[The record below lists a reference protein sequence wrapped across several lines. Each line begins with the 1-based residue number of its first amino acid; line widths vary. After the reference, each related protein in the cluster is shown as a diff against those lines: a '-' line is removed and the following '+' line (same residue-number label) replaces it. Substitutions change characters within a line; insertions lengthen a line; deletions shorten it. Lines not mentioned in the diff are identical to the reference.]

1 MIIQL
6 FKVSF
11 FFDCISNNLD
21 KNTWWTQCAL
31 QHIFASK
38 EWKQLHIQKV
48 YFWMNDNPIH
58 FQAYEFQYSLWNL
71 TQQQSSL
78 TFTCKWNYF
87 VEGHGKSI
95 CASHSSKVSLALS
108 LWSKQQDH
116 VIDGLPPHTFAHAI
130 FWGGQYCFRIARHS
144 AQLVSIGCILFFS
157 CLFLQFSGSNSN
169 QAADLILCASI
180 CNNPV
185 DIAIDPTNDDLYV
198 PDHGNSRVLRFG
210 PFLLFPPT
218 LRLLLC
224 LANPIS
230 APAHLAEAQQD

>member
-1 MIIQL
+1 MTNYNKVILIVLFIIKMMIIQL

-116 VIDGLPPHTFAHAI
+116 VIDGTHIAMQAI
-130 FWGGQYCFRIARHS
+130 SDMFFFWKS
-144 AQLVSIGCILFFS
+144 
-157 CLFLQFSGSNSN
+157 
-169 QAADLILCASI
+169 
-180 CNNPV
+180 
-185 DIAIDPTNDDLYV
+185 
-198 PDHGNSRVLRFG
+198 
-210 PFLLFPPT
+210 
-218 LRLLLC
+218 
-224 LANPIS
+224 
-230 APAHLAEAQQD
+230 